1 MTKLSRTLPAPD
13 EAPLPRPSPR
23 TAVHVVLLALLT
35 LVLAATATPAAA
47 QEGEAG
53 QSLRGTLVDADGE
66 PVVGVTID
74 VTTPD
79 GAEVASVTT
88 DDAGE
93 WSVPLD
99 EPGTYVVT
107 LDTDTLP
114 EGVNLTDPDRATL
127 EPDVRPGQD
136 RTVLFSIGERTVE
149 SVSRFDRLA
158 NLFIDGLRFGLLIA
172 LASLGLSLVFG
183 VTGLV
188 NFAHGELVAF
198 GAIIAWWVE
207 RGYGPIPAMPLVLAA
222 LVAIVASGGLGAG
235 LEKGLFAPL
244 RRRRTGDIAAMV
256 VSIGL
261 AFLLRHLYLIFF
273 GSRPDFYLDYRL
285 QSTFAIGPFSLTPK
299 AWASI
304 VISGAV
310 LLAFGWALKNT
321 RLGTATRAVAVN
333 KDLAESSGIDVDRV
347 ILTTWISGAALAGL
361 GGILFGIAES
371 VRWDMGN
378 DVLLLM
384 FAAVVLGGLG
394 TAYGA
399 MVGGIVVGIV
409 TQMSTYWFP
418 GDMKLLFALGV
429 LVIVLLVRPQG
440 ILGVR
445 ERVG

>member
-1 MTKLSRTLPAPD
+1 M
-13 EAPLPRPSPR
+13 PRPTPR
-23 TAVHVVLLALLT
+23 AAAHVVLLALLV
-35 LVLAATATPAAA
+35 LVLAATATPAGA
-47 QEGEAG
+47 QDTGD
-53 QSLRGTLVDADGE
+53 QSLRGTLVDADDE
-66 PVVGVTID
+66 PVVGVSIT
-74 VTTPD
+74 VSTPD
-79 GAEVASVTT
+79 GAEVATVET

-93 WSVPLD
+93 WSVPLAD
-99 EPGTYVVT
+99 PGDYVVT

-114 EGVNLTDPDRATL
+114 EGAGLTDPERATL
-127 EPDVRPGQD
+127 ELPVRPGQD
-136 RTVLFSIGERTVE
+136 RTVLFPIGERVVDT
-149 SVSRFDRLA
+149 VSRFDRLA

-172 LASLGLSLVFG
+172 LASVGLSLVFG

-198 GAIIAWWVE
+198 GAIVAWWVE
-207 RGYGPIPAMPLVLAA
+207 RGYGPLPAVPLLLAA
-222 LVAIVASGGLGAG
+222 LVAVLASGGLGFT
-235 LEKGLFAPL
+235 LETGLFAHL

-261 AFLLRHLYLIFF
+261 AFFLRHLYLIFF
-273 GSRPDFYLDYRL
+273 GSRPDFYLDYRI

-299 AWASI
+299 GWASI
-304 VISGAV
+304 VIATLV
-310 LLAFGWALKNT
+310 LVGFGWALKNT

-333 KDLAESSGIDVDRV
+333 RDLAGSSGIDVDRV
-347 ILTTWISGAALAGL
+347 IVVTWVSGAALAGL
-361 GGILFGIAES
+361 GGVLFGVAES

-399 MVGGIVVGIV
+399 MVGGVVVGIV

-418 GDMKLLFALGV
+418 GDMKVLWALAV
-429 LVIVLLVRPQG
+429 LVVVLLVRPQG

>member
-1 MTKLSRTLPAPD
+1 MAVAPPAG
-13 EAPLPRPSPR
+13 
-23 TAVHVVLLALLT
+23 
-35 LVLAATATPAAA
+35 A
-47 QEGEAG
+47 QEDDGAA
-53 QSLRGTLVDADGE
+53 QSLRGTLVDADRE
-66 PVVGVTID
+66 PVSGVDIT
-74 VTTPD
+74 VTTPG
-79 GAEVASVTT
+79 GAEVATVTT
-88 DDAGE
+88 DDAGA
-93 WSVPLD
+93 WAVPLD
-99 EPGTYVVT
+99 EPGDYVVT
-107 LDTDTLP
+107 LGALP
-114 EGVNLTDPDRATL
+114 DGIELTDAERGVLTPT
-127 EPDVRPGQD
+127 VRPGQD
-136 RTVLFSIGERTVE
+136 RTVIFPIGERVVD
-149 SVSRFDRLA
+149 SVSRLDRLA

-198 GAIIAWWVE
+198 GAIVAWWIE
-207 RGYGPIPAMPLVLAA
+207 RGWGPLPAMPLVLAG
-222 LVAIVASGGLGAG
+222 LIAIAASGGLGAV
-235 LEKGLFAPL
+235 LETGLFARL

-261 AFLLRHLYLIFF
+261 AFFLRHLYLIFF
-273 GSRPDFYLDYRL
+273 GSRPDFYLDYRI
-285 QSTFAIGPFSLTPK
+285 QSTFAVGPFSLTPK

-304 VISGAV
+304 VISAAV

-347 ILTTWISGAALAGL
+347 ILATWVSGAALAGL

-445 ERVG
+445 ERIG